1 MSEVAE
7 SRAPGGPVGL
17 AVTVAGPL
25 AWLATLL
32 LAAPPGLSEA
42 GWQVAGAA
50 LWMACWWLAQPV
62 PLAATALLPVVLLP
76 ATGTAGLTAT
86 AAHYA
91 HPIIFLFLGGFLVAL
106 AIERSGLHRRIAL
119 GLLLRLGSRPAA
131 LVGGFMAVAAVLSMG
146 ISNTATTLML
156 LPVGVSVLAIV
167 GARDERGRGLA
178 PALMLG
184 IAYGASLGGTATLVG
199 TPPNALVAAFL
210 EESQG
215 IDVGFARW
223 LMMALPPALLM
234 LVLGWLLLTRVA
246 WRLDPA
252 PVAGARAAIKA
263 RCAELGPMTAGER
276 RVAAVGALVALA
288 WMTRPLLESLPGL
301 HWLSDTAVALM
312 GALALFLVPL
322 EPGRRALDW
331 EATRGLPWGVL
342 VLVGGGLALAEA
354 IAGSG
359 LGAWLAGGLDT
370 AATWPALLLTLAVV
384 AAIVLLTEV
393 TSNTATTATFVPLV
407 AALAVSAGLVPVEL
421 AIPAAVAASCAFM
434 LPVATPPNAIVY
446 GSGLVSAGEMLRAG
460 AWFNAMAIVVVTLAL
475 PPLARWAFG

>member
-1 MSEVAE
+1 MAEVTE
-7 SRAPGGPVGL
+7 GKAPAGLVGR

-32 LAAPPGLSEA
+32 LGAPPGLSEA
-42 GWQVAGAA
+42 GWQVAGTA

-62 PLAATALLPVVLLP
+62 PLAATALLPIVLLP

-86 AAHYA
+86 AAQYA
-91 HPIIFLFLGGFLVAL
+91 HPIIFLFLGGFMVAL
-106 AIERSGLHRRIAL
+106 AIERCGLHRRLAL
-119 GLLLRLGSRPAA
+119 GLLVRLGSRPAA
-131 LVGGFMAVAAVLSMG
+131 LVGGFMAVAAMLSMG

-167 GARDERGRGLA
+167 GTGEGRERGLA
-178 PALMLG
+178 PALLLG
-184 IAYGASLGGTATLVG
+184 IAYGASLGGIATLVG

-210 EESQG
+210 EETHG
-215 IDVGFARW
+215 IDIGFARW
-223 LMMALPPALLM
+223 LMMALPPSLLM
-234 LVLGWLLLTRVA
+234 LVLGWLLLTRVV
-246 WRLDPA
+246 WRLDGA
-252 PVAGARAAIKA
+252 PVPGARAAIKD
-263 RCAELGPMTAGER
+263 RRAELGAMTPGER
-276 RVAAVGALVALA
+276 RVALVGALVALA
-288 WMTRPLLESLPGL
+288 WMTRPLLETVPGL
-301 HWLSDTAVALM
+301 GWLSDTAVALI
-312 GALALFLVPL
+312 GALVLFLVPL

-359 LGAWLAGGLDT
+359 LGAWLAGGLDD
-370 AATWPALLLTLAVV
+370 AAAWPVLLLTLVVV

-407 AALAVSAGLVPVEL
+407 AALAASAGLAPVEL
-421 AIPAAVAASCAFM
+421 AIPAAIAASCAFM

-446 GSGLVSAGEMLRAG
+446 GSGLVSAAEMARAG
-460 AWFNAMAIVVVTLAL
+460 AWFNVMAIAVVTLAL
-475 PPLARWAFG
+475 PPMARWAFG